1 MKAVE
6 VELVAGTKEALLI
19 GKLINYSS
27 QSRVPTTST
36 DSKINENQA
45 DMLRFVQV
53 SWNDTGTRGHKTEL
67 FEEGEVRSTIH
78 SLHFL

>member
-1 MKAVE
+1 
-6 VELVAGTKEALLI
+6 
-19 GKLINYSS
+19 
-27 QSRVPTTST
+27 
-36 DSKINENQA
+36 
-45 DMLRFVQV
+45 MLRFVQV